1 MHMPFLFSESF
12 SICGLLY
19 VVLVSFTGTT
29 EKFISYLVVFLVCS
43 FESRV
48 FFEFRVR
55 NQILLSWLRMSR
67 LILPLVV
74 ALIFLLSFFCF
85 VPFIAL

>member
-1 MHMPFLFSESF
+1 MHMPFLFSKSF

-19 VVLVSFTGTT
+19 VVLVSFTGDNL
-29 EKFISYLVVFLVCS
+29 KISYLVVFLVCS

-48 FFEFRVR
+48 FFEFRVG
-55 NQILLSWLRMSR
+55 NQILLSWLSVSR

-74 ALIFLLSFFCF
+74 ELIKFHGSEFPAF
-85 VPFIAL
+85 